1 MRQACQ
7 EQKVVTWGRAQRSRV
22 STLPPKTCQFAVSV
36 TTPGHWGEV
45 SVLPRGLDKQALGKF
60 PLEAEAKDLG

>member
-1 MRQACQ
+1 MP
-7 EQKVVTWGRAQRSRV
+7 RAESGHV
-22 STLPPKTCQFAVSV
+22 GSGTEITGVHTPPKTCQCAVSV